1 MAAMGPLD
9 RVEDEYVDVSSR
21 RATVRELLELAAG
34 ALVFVLVASALAYYL
49 LGHTVAL
56 VVAAA
61 LVLIFGVMLIS
72 QTYWAITGRS
82 DYE

>member
-1 MAAMGPLD
+1 MGPLD

>member
-1 MAAMGPLD
+1 MGPLD

-49 LGHTVAL
+49 LGDTVAL
-56 VVAAA
+56 VVAGG

-72 QTYWAITGRS
+72 QAYWAITGRS